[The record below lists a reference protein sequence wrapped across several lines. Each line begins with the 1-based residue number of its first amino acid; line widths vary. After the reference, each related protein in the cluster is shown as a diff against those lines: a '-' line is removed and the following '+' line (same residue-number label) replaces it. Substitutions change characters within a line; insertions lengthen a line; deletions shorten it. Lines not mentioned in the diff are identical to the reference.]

1 MRRTLA
7 SLDTTTFDAVI
18 IGGGIT
24 GACIAH
30 DAALRGLSVA
40 LIERGDFGGAT
51 SAASSKLLHGGIRH
65 LQQLRIDK
73 VRESARERSHFR
85 HIAPHLVRWV
95 PFLVPADRSLRR
107 GRWLLGCG
115 LELYA
120 LLGGADE
127 PSGVS
132 ELPSGTW
139 IDRAGLARVAPLI
152 ADGSGIAGALVL
164 NECHLH
170 SSERMTLA
178 FVKTAVAH
186 GAVAANY
193 VAADGLLREGR
204 RVVGVRARDVE
215 RGDELRIRARV
226 TVNAAGPWLP
236 GLNDRFAVG
245 PLRRPVTGLA
255 MGAHIV
261 TRQVMGGFAA
271 ALPTARASASLVGR
285 GGRHVFVIPWRG
297 HSLIGTSNR
306 PFRGDPDT
314 VAPTEQDVADLVGDV
329 NRALPSAA
337 LAVGDVR
344 HAFAGLYP
352 LTAARVDPG
361 VYQGTAD
368 YQVIDHG
375 RRGGAEGV
383 VSALGAKYTTARR
396 LAELATTI
404 VCEKLGR
411 PDASC
416 RTPETPLV
424 GGDIADMGAVRRE
437 IATRCGDRLGAPARD
452 ALVRNYGA
460 EAGRVL
466 DCASEHPT
474 GLRRVASGRE
484 TIEAEVIFAVEDEMS
499 RQLAD
504 VVFRRTGLGALGHPG
519 DDCLERCAGLMAVRL
534 GWSEAHR
541 REQIGRTRALFPV
554 AVA

>member
-1 MRRTLA
+1 MRRSLV
-7 SLDTTTFDAVI
+7 SLDATIFDAVI

-40 LIERGDFGGAT
+40 IIERDDFGGAT

-73 VRESARERSHFR
+73 VRESVVERSHFR
-85 HIAPHLVRWV
+85 RIAPHLVRWV
-95 PFLVPADRSLRR
+95 PFLVPTDRSLRR
-107 GRWLLGCG
+107 GRWFLGCG
-115 LELYA
+115 VELYA

-127 PSGVS
+127 PSEASG
-132 ELPSGTW
+132 PPTGTW
-139 IDRAGLARVAPLI
+139 IDRAALAQTAPEV
-152 ADGSGIAGALVL
+152 ADGGDVAGALVV

-178 FVKTAVAH
+178 FVKTAAAN

-193 VAADGLLREGR
+193 VAAEGLLREGS
-204 RVVGVRARDVE
+204 RVVGVRARDRE
-215 RGDELRIRARV
+215 RGDELRVRGRV

-245 PLRRPVTGLA
+245 PLRRPVTGMAL
-255 MGAHIV
+255 GAHIV
-261 TRQVMGGFAA
+261 TRPLTGSFAA
-271 ALPTARASASLVGR
+271 ALSTGRASASLVGR

-306 PFRGDPDT
+306 SFHGDPDSA
-314 VAPTEQDVADLVGDV
+314 APAEQDVAELVGDV

-337 LAVGDVR
+337 LESGDVR

-352 LTAARVDPG
+352 LTASRIESG
-361 VYQGTAD
+361 VYQGAAD

-375 RRGGAEGV
+375 RHGGAEGV

-396 LAELATTI
+396 LAELATTV
-404 VCEKLGR
+404 VCAKLGR
-411 PDASC
+411 PDAVC
-416 RTPETPLV
+416 RTRETPLA
-424 GGDIADMGAVRRE
+424 GGDTPAAAVRRE
-437 IATRCGDRLGAPARD
+437 VAGRWGKRLEAPAID
-452 ALVRNYGA
+452 ALIHGYGA

-466 DCASEHPT
+466 DRTREDPS
-474 GLRRVASGRE
+474 GLRRVAPGRA
-484 TIEAEVIFAVEDEMS
+484 TIEAEVVHAVEREMAT
-499 RQLAD
+499 RLAD
-504 VVFRRTGLGALGHPG
+504 VVLRRTGLGALGHPG
-519 DDCLERCAGLMAVRL
+519 DDCLERCARIMAPRL
-534 GWSEAHR
+534 GWSDAHR
-541 REQIGRTRALFPV
+541 QEEVRRTRALFPV
-554 AVA
+554 APV